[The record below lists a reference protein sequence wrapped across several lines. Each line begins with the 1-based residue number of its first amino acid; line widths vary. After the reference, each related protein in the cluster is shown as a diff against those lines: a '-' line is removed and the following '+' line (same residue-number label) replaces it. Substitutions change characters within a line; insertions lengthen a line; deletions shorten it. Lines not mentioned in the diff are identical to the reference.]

1 MDRKRKR
8 KPGGPGRK
16 DNGRAQPG
24 RGRRTP
30 PPDGTGLEDRF
41 LRTIQND
48 RTQLGVCLRGGVQ
61 LEGTVERFDAQTITF
76 DCGTDGERV
85 VRKSEIRYL
94 LED

>member
-8 KPGGPGRK
+8 KPGGKESGR
-16 DNGRAQPG
+16 GQPP

-30 PPDGTGLEDRF
+30 PPDGTGFEERF
-41 LRTIQND
+41 LRSIQKD
-48 RTQLGVCLRGGVQ
+48 GTQIGVCLQGGVQ
-61 LEGTVERFDAQTITF
+61 LEGTVERFDAQTITL

>member
-8 KPGGPGRK
+8 KPGGK
-16 DNGRAQPG
+16 DSGRAQPS

-30 PPDGTGLEDRF
+30 PPDGTGLEERF
-41 LRTIQND
+41 LHSIRKDGIP
-48 RTQLGVCLRGGVQ
+48 LGVCLRGGAQ
-61 LEGTVERFDAQTITF
+61 LEGTVERFDAHTITF